1 MTEDAAQKNAPHTD
15 AVAPLTDAEEQWV
28 QDRLGFARQ
37 EGVDHLE
44 LDQVSAY
51 ADRQL
56 AAVQAGEL
64 EPEVASVMLDVVAVL
79 IGEHLG
85 AAHGLQ
91 WVTVKDDDGTHLGL
105 RDPFSS
111 AVLFPQSTVGTHWNE
126 GATGWVPEFV
136 EWFGGQVRQVRG
148 QE

>member
-15 AVAPLTDAEEQWV
+15 AVAPLAEAEEQWV

-37 EGVDHLE
+37 DGVDHLE
-44 LDQVSAY
+44 PDQVSAY

-79 IGEHLG
+79 LGEHLG

-91 WVTVKDDDGTHLGL
+91 WVTVRDDDGTHLGL

-111 AVLFPQSTVGTHWNE
+111 AVVFPQSTVGTHWND
-126 GATGWVPEFV
+126 GATGWVPQFV

-148 QE
+148 QG